1 MGLEEGEAKVELK
14 HNAAWEF
21 KIQVKF
27 YSRTFRPK
35 TWNLKVVPLP
45 AQVENYSWVLSLF

>member
-14 HNAAWEF
+14 HNAAWAF